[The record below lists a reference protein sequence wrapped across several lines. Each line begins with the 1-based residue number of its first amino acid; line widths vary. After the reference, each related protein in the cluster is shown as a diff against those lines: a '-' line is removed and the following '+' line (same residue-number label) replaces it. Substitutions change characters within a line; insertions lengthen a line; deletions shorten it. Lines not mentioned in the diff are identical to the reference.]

1 MSKEEP
7 SKVRLDKYLWAI
19 RVFKT
24 RSLAGAAC
32 DKGKVSCIDNKL
44 KASYSV
50 KIGDLYHIK
59 IDTDHSRVIEVIK
72 LADKRESAEKMKP
85 YFTDRS
91 PEFVKKE
98 KLPSVFYEPQAKR
111 DKGTGRPTKK
121 DGREI
126 RKNLF

>member
-1 MSKEEP
+1 MAKEELR
-7 SKVRLDKYLWAI
+7 KVRLDKYLWAI

-24 RSLAGAAC
+24 RSLASAAC
-32 DKGKVSCIDNKL
+32 DKGRVICNNIKL

-50 KIGDLYHIK
+50 KPGDIYHIK
-59 IDTDHSRVIEVIK
+59 IDTDHTRVIEVVA
-72 LADKRESAEKMKP
+72 LSEKRESAEKMRP
-85 YFTDRS
+85 YFIDRS
-91 PEFVKKE
+91 PEQVKKE
-98 KLPSVFYEPQAKR
+98 KLPSVFYEPQGKR